1 MGIVAAGIGQ
11 HEHLFVEP
19 FQQPRLF
26 QGLPVIRIDIHPIP
40 AQPAEK
46 RTAAPS
52 LPQFLHQGRPFVQW
66 DIYRDGRRFDQ
77 LKAPGRR
84 GKGKKT
90 IEEVPDQLRAAV
102 REILENSKNGA
113 EGL

>member
-1 MGIVAAGIGQ
+1 MASNYMVKVYA
-11 HEHLFVEP
+11 
-19 FQQPRLF
+19 
-26 QGLPVIRIDIHPIP
+26 D
-40 AQPAEK
+40 
-46 RTAAPS
+46 
-52 LPQFLHQGRPFVQW
+52 
-66 DIYRDGRRFDQ
+66 RDGRRFDQ

-90 IEEVPDQLRAAV
+90 IEEVPDPLQAAV

>member
-90 IEEVPDQLRAAV
+90 IVQPARKPIHNALLVQRRFPFSV
-102 REILENSKNGA
+102 R
-113 EGL
+113 